1 MLLRRTVEILVFGA
15 GAMGSFIGGLLSR
28 RRKVVLIGRSEHVD
42 AIRAHGLR
50 ITGKTS
56 MIAKPDVST
65 TVPQNALPD
74 LVFVTT
80 KAYDTANAMLAL
92 QRLADRSPFVTL
104 QNGLGNAETIAKTA
118 RRGVAGTTAIDAT
131 YVGPGENRHAGAG
144 DTRLGAW
151 SAIEQAA
158 I

>member
-28 RRKVVLIGRSEHVD
+28 RHNVVLIGRSEHVD

-56 MIAKPDVST
+56 VIAKPDAST
-65 TVPQNALPD
+65 TVPQNAKPD

-80 KAYDTANAMLAL
+80 KAYDTPDAMLAL
-92 QRLADRSPFVTL
+92 QRLADRSTFVTL
-104 QNGLGNAETIAKTA
+104 QNGLGNADTIAKTA
-118 RRGVAGTTAIDAT
+118 RRDVAGTTAIGES
-131 YVGPGENRHAGAG
+131 YVGPSAIRPAGLSHAL
-144 DTRLGAW
+144 LGAW
-151 SAIEQAA
+151 SHA
-158 I
+158 